1 MNTLANDLYSVK
13 TAIADLK
20 EKCGVLAIRKRT
32 LEIELTTLNN
42 RIRGTKYRL
51 PKVEYEN
58 VVRRQKKIKEQ
69 FLEIEKEREPLNQE
83 LKRWYAM
90 EDELRVKANIGL
102 TVDGIRQDTVVME
115 SPIKNK
121 IIQLRNTH
129 LQFAEDNTRIS
140 SMRLMAAQFANELTE
155 ILKDA

>member
-20 EKCGVLAIRKRT
+20 EKCGALSIRKRT
-32 LEIELTTLNN
+32 LESELATLNG
-42 RIRGTKYRL
+42 RIRDTKYRL
-51 PKVEYEN
+51 PRAEYET
-58 VVRRQKKIKEQ
+58 VIRRQKKIKEQ
-69 FLEIEKEREPLNQE
+69 FVAIEKEREPLNQD

-90 EDELRVKANIGL
+90 EDELRVKANLGL
-102 TVDGIRQDTVVME
+102 TVDGVRHDTLVLE
-115 SPIKNK
+115 SPMKNK

-129 LQFAEDNTRIS
+129 LQFAEDSTRIS